1 MTTTTPATR
10 NVMYKNPASMFAYFL
25 GKAEAYRLTAQF
37 ETGDITRR
45 AVRQMMRE
53 NAIAA
58 IRQLKKVRGAL

>member
-1 MTTTTPATR
+1 MTKTMPATR
-10 NVMYKNPASMFAYFL
+10 NVMYKSAASMFAYFL

-37 ETGDITRR
+37 ETRDITRR

-58 IRQLKKVRGAL
+58 IRQLKQVGGAL